1 MQVSVETTGALE
13 RRMEIQVPAERIE
26 KAVDERLKSM
36 SRTVRL
42 KGFRPGKVPVNIVRQ
57 QFGQQ
62 VRQEVLGDVVQSTFS
77 EAVAQQNLTPTG
89 GPRIEPIST
98 EKGGDL
104 KYRAVFEI
112 FPEIKLA
119 GVEGM
124 EISRPAGEVATADV
138 DAMIENLRQQ
148 RPTFIAVD
156 RESRDTDR
164 VTIDFD
170 GSIDGQA
177 FEGGKG
183 EGVPIVLGAGRMLAE
198 FEAGLK
204 GVRSGEQKTIELT
217 FPQNYGGGGGA
228 LAGQKAQFAIK
239 VLSVEEQ
246 QLPELTDEFCK
257 AYGVEEGG
265 IVRLRQE
272 VEENMRRELTDA
284 VHARVKQQVMDALLA
299 ANPVELPKTLV
310 DAQVREMQIDA
321 GRRMGAKDVSQLP
334 PADGFVETAKR
345 RVALS
350 LLINEVIKT
359 AKINLDPSKVQLRF
373 EELAQQFPDANQALQ
388 TYRANPQIRRQVEAS
403 VLEDQVVDWLL
414 ERAKVTDK
422 PATFKELM
430 NFGA

>member
-42 KGFRPGKVPVNIVRQ
+42 KGFRPGKVPVNVVRQ

-62 VRQEVLGDVVQSTFS
+62 VRQEVLGDVVQSTFN
-77 EAVAQQNLTPTG
+77 EAVTQQHLTPTG

-119 GVEGM
+119 GIEGI
-124 EISRPAGEVATADV
+124 ELTRPVGEVTAADV

-148 RPTFIAVD
+148 RPTFVAAD
-156 RESRDTDR
+156 REAHDTDR
-164 VTIDFD
+164 VTVDFD
-170 GSIDGQA
+170 GTIDGTP

-183 EGVPIVLGAGRMLAE
+183 ENVPVVLGAGRMLAD

-204 GVRSGEQKTIELT
+204 GVRAGERKTIELT
-217 FPQNYGGGGGA
+217 FPANYGAAA
-228 LAGQKAQFAIK
+228 LAGKKAQFAIN
-239 VLSVEEQ
+239 VHSVEEQ

-257 AYGVEEGG
+257 SYGVEEGG
-265 IVRLRQE
+265 IERLRQE
-272 VEENMRRELTDA
+272 VEENMRRELSDA
-284 VHARVKQQVMDALLA
+284 VNARVKKQVMDALLA
-299 ANPVELPKTLV
+299 SNPVELPKTLV
-310 DAQVREMQIDA
+310 DAQVRELQLDA
-321 GRRMGAKDVSQLP
+321 GRRMGAQDVSQLP
-334 PADGFVETAKR
+334 PADGFVEPAKR

-350 LLINEVIKT
+350 LLINEIIKT
-359 AKINLDPSKVQLRF
+359 AKITVDQGKVQLRF
-373 EELAQQFPDANQALQ
+373 QELAQQFPDANQALQ
-388 TYRANPQIRRQVEAS
+388 TYRSNPQIRRQMEAS
-403 VLEDQVVDWLL
+403 VLEDEVVDWLL
-414 ERAKVTDK
+414 ERAKVTEK